1 MRQLFFALLITMAV
15 KTTHAQ
21 IFYVIGPVFMSGSI
35 GAAIMPEHGFLPGKA
50 FKFYPT
56 INKYDFTG
64 LKMRVELYDVRDSLK
79 LTAIPCSQTEIN
91 NKSEF
96 TGQTGT
102 AKVGEYF
109 QNLFSQS
116 GIVLD
121 SAASDTLKVYLEALD
136 ARLIGFG
143 SITAHGLCQM
153 QMRYKNISKTYCNDI
168 TDKDP
173 HSPIGKNAFVTRK
186 TATRVI
192 ASAGI
197 REVIEQFFVDLK
209 AERSAAGN

>member
-1 MRQLFFALLITMAV
+1 MRKLLFILLTIIACSAN
-15 KTTHAQ
+15 AQ
-21 IFYVIGPVFMSGSI
+21 TYYVVGPFGQ
-35 GAAIMPEHGFLPGKA
+35 GFMPEHGFLPGKK

-56 INKYDFTG
+56 IDKYDFSG
-64 LKMRVELYDVRDSLK
+64 QKIRVELYDQRERLNLV
-79 LTAIPCSQTEIN
+79 TIPCGQVEID

-96 TGQTGT
+96 AGANGMQ
-102 AKVGEYF
+102 KVGEYF
-109 QNLFSQS
+109 QYLFSQS
-116 GIVLD
+116 GIVPD
-121 SAASDTLKVYLEALD
+121 SSAGDTLKVFLEALD

-153 QMRYKNISKTYCNDI
+153 QMQFKNISKTYCADI

-197 REVIEQFFVDLK
+197 REVIEQFFADLK
-209 AERSAAGN
+209 VTHEKSAVRN

>member
-1 MRQLFFALLITMAV
+1 MRKLFFALLVTMAV
-15 KTTHAQ
+15 NSTDAQ
-21 IFYVIGPVFMSGSI
+21 IFYVIGPMYLTGPI
-35 GAAIMPEHGFLPGKA
+35 GQAIMPEHGFLPGKA

-56 INKYDFTG
+56 INKYDFSG
-64 LKMRVELYDVRDSLK
+64 QKMRVELYDQRDSLN
-79 LTAIPCSQTEIN
+79 LTTILCSEIEIN

-96 TGQTGT
+96 AGPNG
-102 AKVGEYF
+102 ALKVGEYF

-116 GIVLD
+116 GIVPD
-121 SAASDTLKVYLEALD
+121 SAASDTLKVYLQALD

-153 QMRYKNISKTYCNDI
+153 KMEFKSIYRTYCTDI

-173 HSPIGKNAFVTRK
+173 HSPIGQNAFVTRK

-197 REVIEQFFVDLK
+197 REVIEKFFVDLK
-209 AERSAAGN
+209 ESQEK